1 MKALFIL
8 YCIQHRKDFC
18 TSRHKQSSNLLVQ
31 FSRVLSTQSCS
42 KTYGLYEAR
51 KTMGRESGESLGQS
65 DLLLW
70 GHAFSSALLLI
81 TGYRFFCARH
91 EKILPPVFMCAGCVS
106 LECLA
111 VPAHSA
117 LKVLVFLSWVAQNNG
132 MMLGISSLL
141 LYSSCPAYQKVWVV
155 YLSIFLSCIA
165 LMGKT

>member
-1 MKALFIL
+1 MVYMKLGRPWEERVESLWDNQTSYSEAMLSHLL
-8 YCIQHRKDFC
+8 YC
-18 TSRHKQSSNLLVQ
+18 
-31 FSRVLSTQSCS
+31 LS
-42 KTYGLYEAR
+42 L
-51 KTMGRESGESLGQS
+51 
-65 DLLLW
+65 D
-70 GHAFSSALLLI
+70 I
-81 TGYRFFCARH
+81 DFFCARH